1 MVPLLNR
8 LYQIAGAISAG
19 LIMAICLLVSAQ
31 VLLNIIGRM
40 FPGVLPSTIPS
51 YADFA
56 GFMLAASTFLAM
68 SYTLRS
74 GGHIR
79 VNLIVQRLPEKA
91 ATLAEGAVLLVGIAF
106 TGFATWFAGA
116 LVAES
121 LHFGDRSNGIIPV
134 PLWIPQSVMTLGLA
148 FLVVALIHTFFD
160 LVAARRPVLTNPD
173 EV

>member
-1 MVPLLNR
+1 MVRILNKT
-8 LYQIAGAISAG
+8 YQIAGAISAG

-31 VLLNIIGRM
+31 VILNIIGRLS
-40 FPGVLPSTIPS
+40 PGLLPSTIPS

-79 VNLIVQRLPEKA
+79 VNLIVQHLPRRA
-91 ATLAEGAVLLVGIAF
+91 NYLAEGVVLLLGLGFV
-106 TGFATWFAGA
+106 GFATYYAGA
-116 LVAES
+116 LVGES
-121 LHFGDRSNGIIPV
+121 LHYGDVSNGIIAV
-134 PLWIPQSVMTLGLA
+134 PLWIPQSFMVAGLGL
-148 FLVVALIHTFFD
+148 LTIALCHTLFD
-160 LVAARRPVLTNPD
+160 LIRTGRSVLSSPD